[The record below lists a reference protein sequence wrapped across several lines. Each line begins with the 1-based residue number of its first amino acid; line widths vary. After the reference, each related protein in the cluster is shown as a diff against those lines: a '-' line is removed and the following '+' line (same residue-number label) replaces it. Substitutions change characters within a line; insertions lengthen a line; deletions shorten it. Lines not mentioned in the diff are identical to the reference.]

1 MARIS
6 IADSLE
12 TFEVDLWGRI
22 FDAVPVTR
30 SVQMR
35 ATELER
41 EGGDVLDG
49 EEPDEIV
56 AYLGKMLDLRLK
68 PAKGARKLAS
78 EAIAEK
84 WQADELSIAQL
95 VSFVQKFS
103 EGDDNPPA

>member
-1 MARIS
+1 MGRIS

-22 FDAVPVTR
+22 FESVPVTR

-41 EGGDVLDG
+41 GEGEALES

-56 AYLGKMLDLRLK
+56 AYLGKILDLRLK
-68 PAKGARKLAS
+68 PAKGARKAAS
-78 EAIAEK
+78 EVIAEK
-84 WQADELSIAQL
+84 WQADELSIPTLLA
-95 VSFVQKFS
+95 FVQRLG
-103 EGDDNPPA
+103 EADDPPA